1 MANKEVTVFV
11 IDLGHQMGD
20 FQEGREQCDL
30 EWALSYFWDKIS
42 SKIFSGRKTD
52 CVGVI
57 GFKTNETNNDMED
70 DEFYKNISVLCPIQQ
85 ITIKQIKELKKQL
98 VPSNTNIGDAISGI
112 IIGIDLI
119 SKYCGNLKYIKNLIL
134 ITNGMSYM
142 DFSDSEKIA
151 YQVKHMSINISIFGI
166 DFDSYSYGYKEDFKS
181 IIKMNNEKELLK
193 FANICNG
200 TFASMIEVINSLNTS
215 NFRKVHPV
223 SLFNGTL
230 TIGDPQN
237 YPDVVEIM
245 IQRYPRTRLAK
256 MPSAH
261 RYNVLKKSPK
271 PTNYTEQLTQTSTNS
286 NNDNKNEYFSEILT
300 TKNYKIE
307 ENGSEKEIS
316 KEDLELGYVYGKT
329 IIPTSIIVDELK
341 YKTNI
346 QLTILGFIKNKSFPR
361 FMAIGES
368 NIIVPAKTN
377 LNSKISLSSLIHG
390 MLKTNT
396 LALAKIVTK
405 TDKCP
410 EMIMIAPSIENEFE
424 CLIELPLPFAEDC
437 RNFKFPSM
445 KKYQISNIE
454 TNSSIENID
463 SLMEKYVTKMD
474 LSNTVSDT
482 YIQKTNLLESKYI
495 HNMAIYR
502 LNQAIS
508 HNAIYP
514 NSELPNLLPKIK
526 HFMYPSINLLKT
538 CEEEIEK
545 LSILCSNEE
554 IYSSNTTIN

>member
-11 IDLGHQMGD
+11 IDLGRQMGD
-20 FQEGREQCDL
+20 FQEGREQSDL

-52 CVGVI
+52 YVGVI
-57 GFKTNETNNDMED
+57 GFKTDETNNDMED

-85 ITIKQIKELKKQL
+85 MTIKQIKELKKQL
-98 VPSNTNIGDAISGI
+98 VPSNTNVGDAISGI

-134 ITNGMSYM
+134 ITNGMSHM
-142 DFSDSEKIA
+142 DFSDAEKIA
-151 YQVKHMSINISIFGI
+151 YQIKHMSINISIFGI
-166 DFDSYSYGYKEDFKS
+166 DFDNHSYGYKEDFKS
-181 IIKMNNEKELLK
+181 IIKINNEKNLLK

-200 TFASMIEVINSLNTS
+200 VFASMIEVIDSLNTS
-215 NFRKVHPV
+215 NLRKVHPI

-256 MPSAH
+256 APSAH
-261 RYNVLKKSPK
+261 RYSILKKSPK
-271 PTNYTEQLTQTSTNS
+271 STNYTEQLIQTDTNFD
-286 NNDNKNEYFSEILT
+286 NNNKNEYFSKVLI

-307 ENGSEKEIS
+307 KDGSEKEIS
-316 KEDLELGYVYGKT
+316 KEDLELGYLYGKT
-329 IIPTSIIVDELK
+329 IIPTSIINDELK

-346 QLTILGFIKNKSFPR
+346 QLTILGFMKNESFPR

-377 LNSKISLSSLIHG
+377 LNSKISLSSLVHG

-405 TDKCP
+405 ADKYP
-410 EMIMIAPSIENEFE
+410 EMIIIAPSVEDGFE

-437 RNFKFPSM
+437 RNFKFPLIE
-445 KKYQISNIE
+445 KNQISNIE
-454 TNSSIENID
+454 TTSFIENID
-463 SLMEKYVTKMD
+463 NLMEKYVTKMD
-474 LSNTVSDT
+474 ISNDISNT
-482 YIQKTNLLESKYI
+482 YIRKINSLESKNIYNI
-495 HNMAIYR
+495 AIYR
-502 LNQAIS
+502 LNQAIFY
-508 HNAIYP
+508 NALYP

-526 HFMYPSINLLKT
+526 QFMYPSNNLLKK

-545 LSILCSNEE
+545 LSILCNNEE
-554 IYSSNTTIN
+554 IHSSDTTIN